1 MWRALFLAVGA
12 YLVLLGAQCLCV
24 QKFIL
29 KPDNPQAG
37 GSWIDPRG
45 LMASRREVI
54 PQPWV
59 PYSLMSTGTIVCVY
73 CFSIPKRLAGGQKG

>member
-12 YLVLLGAQCLCV
+12 YLVLLGAQCLGV

-29 KPDNPQAG
+29 KPENPQASE
-37 GSWIDPRG
+37 SWMDPRG
-45 LMASRREVI
+45 LTTTRRELT

-59 PYSLMSTGTIVCVY
+59 PYSLMATGTIVCVY
-73 CFSIPKRLAGGQKG
+73 CFSIPKRLSGGAK